1 MSAGPA
7 RPDVGVP
14 AAVAELA
21 GGAARPVWQN
31 EAGGLVFEVAGRRFV
46 KWAPAGSGID
56 LAAEAARLAWAV
68 AFARVP
74 ELLDHDRDEAGSWI
88 VTRALPGEMAV
99 TPRWKA
105 DPATAVTAIGEG
117 LRALHEALPAG
128 QCPFS
133 WSAGGR
139 LADIRR
145 RAESGLLDPARWHRE
160 HQPLGI
166 DAALALLADPPPPDR
181 LVTCHGD
188 SCAPNTL
195 INGNGQFC
203 GHVDLG
209 ALGVADRWADLAV
222 ATWSTTWNYGP
233 RWEQHLLDAYGIP
246 PDPDRI
252 RYYRLLY
259 DLGP

>member
-1 MSAGPA
+1 
-7 RPDVGVP
+7 
-14 AAVAELA
+14 VAELA

-56 LAAEAARLAWAV
+56 LAAEAARLSWAV

-74 ELLDHDRDEAGSWI
+74 ELLDHGRDEVGSWI

-133 WSAGGR
+133 WSAGDR

-188 SCAPNTL
+188 PCAPNTL
-195 INGNGQFC
+195 INGNGQFS
-203 GHVDLG
+203 GHDDLG

-233 RWEQHLLDAYGIP
+233 RWEQRLLDAYAIP